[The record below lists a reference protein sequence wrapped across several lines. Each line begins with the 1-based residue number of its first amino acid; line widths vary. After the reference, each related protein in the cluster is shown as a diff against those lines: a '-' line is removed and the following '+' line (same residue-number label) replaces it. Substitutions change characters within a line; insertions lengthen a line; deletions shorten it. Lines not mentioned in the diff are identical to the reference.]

1 MYFLDRGGFFQDF
14 RNASG
19 RGLGFVFAILLI
31 NDACALSVPLAH
43 FRLEIGSL
51 IQLSI
56 KVYPKGSSRIPNTLA
71 LE

>member
-1 MYFLDRGGFFQDF
+1 M
-14 RNASG
+14 
-19 RGLGFVFAILLI
+19 GFVFAILLI